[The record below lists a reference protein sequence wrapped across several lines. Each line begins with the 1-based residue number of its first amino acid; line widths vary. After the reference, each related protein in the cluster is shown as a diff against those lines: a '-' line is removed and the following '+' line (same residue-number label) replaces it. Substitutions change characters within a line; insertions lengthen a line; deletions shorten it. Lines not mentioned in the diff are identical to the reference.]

1 MKKIL
6 ILFLVICFSSYSYA
20 QSLEGLWKG
29 KYTVTE
35 MQIAPVVK
43 TYNRQ
48 IPINLYFTLL
58 KDSSYYVTSFSQGFN
73 EYGQDTIVTCRVSC
87 KLLEQDSIYLQEKEV
102 ILPKNIPN
110 TVFQKMTLKIDRRK
124 NKTFLVGKWTDT
136 GSLNREGGE
145 IIFLKSMESIKKQ
158 TRARTFFLDTQPF

>member
-6 ILFLVICFSSYSYA
+6 IIFLVICSSSYSHA

-43 TYNRQ
+43 TYNKQ

-73 EYGQDTIVTCRVSC
+73 KYGQDTIVTCRVSY
-87 KLLEQDSIYLQEKEV
+87 KLLEQDSIYLEEKEV
-102 ILPKNIPN
+102 ILPKNSPN
-110 TVFQKMTLKIDRRK
+110 IGFQNMRLRIDRRK
-124 NKTFLVGKWTDT
+124 DKTFLVGKWTYRT
-136 GSLNREGGE
+136 LLNDEGGE
-145 IIFLKSMESIKKQ
+145 IIFLKSMESVKKQ
-158 TRARTFFLDTQPF
+158 TRAQTFFLDTQSF